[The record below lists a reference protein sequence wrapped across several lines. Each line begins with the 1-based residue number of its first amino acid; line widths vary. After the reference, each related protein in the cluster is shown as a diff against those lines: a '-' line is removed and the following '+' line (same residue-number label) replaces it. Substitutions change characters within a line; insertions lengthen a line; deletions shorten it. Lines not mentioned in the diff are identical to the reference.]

1 MWWASVLGC
10 RLLAWDGSIARPG
23 FSDAQ
28 YGKGAYSFW
37 QPFLPL
43 LALLPSV
50 ILPCHCLPC
59 SSCFVP
65 QQPWM
70 WRTIFTP
77 RHCHKRQGT
86 LVVVPVCGTP
96 FVSNTEICLWRMG
109 LVISSVPK
117 WTYLVPL
124 NLTSINFITILSIL
138 PSLPWFGH
146 VTPGVCICG
155 NLCAIWQK
163 WDTFGHVCYCHLY
176 LSKSILQCI
185 SSKLASLY
193 GHPGDFLFF
202 KYTYLMPYQKKTGD
216 ILEIDFYAHHSSQPG
231 DGPMM
236 GGGRS
241 EHPYETPLPIPPS
254 AFTFVLW

>member
-10 RLLAWDGSIARPG
+10 RLLAWDGSTARPG

-96 FVSNTEICLWRMG
+96 FVSNTEICIWRIG

-124 NLTSINFITILSIL
+124 NQTSINFITILSIL

-202 KYTYLMPYQKKTGD
+202 KYTYLMPYQKNWWRSGD
-216 ILEIDFYAHHSSQPG
+216 RLLCPSQFPAREWTY
-231 DGPMM
+231 DGR
-236 GGGRS
+236 GGS